1 MFLETE
7 KMLKI
12 LYSPVIYSHPTHLPD
27 SIHNMNNEDNVLIN
41 YWLITHYQLKD
52 LPAHWEARDS
62 ISLLILSRWE
72 LIHDAACMIGGYLL
86 RCQLLKKCATLMS
99 NPRLSSFISL
109 PIRHHVLLANTENN
123 LDTLSLGVAF
133 VLSQIPHLPIGLK
146 ERVILILP
154 AEIKLPEIYI
164 ARCPDHLNLLK
175 MAINYAIDYK

>member
-7 KMLKI
+7 KILKI
-12 LYSPVIYSHPTHLPD
+12 LYSPALYSHPTHLPD
-27 SIHNMNNEDNVLIN
+27 SILNMNCEDNVLVN

-62 ISLLILSRWE
+62 ISILVLSRWE
-72 LIHDAACMIGGYLL
+72 LIHDAACLIGGYLL
-86 RCQLLKKCATLMS
+86 RSQLLKKYATLVS

-109 PIRHHVLLANTENN
+109 PILHHVSLGSSEKN

-133 VLSQIPHLPIGLK
+133 ILSQIPHLPIALK

-154 AEIKLPEIYI
+154 AEIKPPEIYI
-164 ARCPDHLNLLK
+164 VRCPDHLNLLK
-175 MAINYAIDYK
+175 MAINYANNYK